1 MGFWSNLKAKRAHKA
16 AARQFEVDYENWV
29 SDVEIFNT
37 IRDAFE
43 LAAKGE
49 DAVSNLT
56 VQKKGEIVLWR
67 GQGQLHEAGR
77 TAGQYV
83 GGSQGL
89 SIPLF
94 AGVRYR
100 VGVVA
105 GGSIW
110 AGRSKARW
118 ICAATQC
125 Y

>member
-1 MGFWSNLKAKRAHKA
+1 MGFWANYKAKRQHKSGL
-16 AARQFEVDYENWV
+16 RQFEVEHADWV
-29 SDVEIFNT
+29 QDVAIFNQ

-49 DAVSNLT
+49 DAVENLT

-94 AGVRYR
+94 AGIRYR
-100 VGVVA
+100 VGA
-105 GGSIW
+105 Q
-110 AGRSKARW
+110 R
-118 ICAATQC
+118 
-125 Y
+125 